1 MISSNNHSYT
11 CNPLFNRKMPTGDSR
26 KDYILATTANY
37 FGLGVTDAAI
47 TALQDSTPLNNFLDD
62 GNIDLCA
69 GRIETRGSTKRLG
82 FSNKVNSTKPK

>member
-1 MISSNNHSYT
+1 MLSMIGSLS
-11 CNPLFNRKMPTGDSR
+11 PADIKMPTGDSR

-37 FGLGVTDAAI
+37 FGLGVSDAAI
-47 TALQDSTPLNNFLDD
+47 TALQDSTALNSFLDD

-82 FSNKVNSTKPK
+82 FSNKVL